1 MNPHLHYLVAQQHIA
16 DLRRKASTAERR
28 HANSVS
34 APRTNRRRARRH
46 GRITGLIARLAR
58 ASHADA

>member
-1 MNPHLHYLVAQQHIA
+1 MNPHLHYLIAQQHIA

-28 HANSVS
+28 HANPVS
-34 APRTNRRRARRH
+34 APRAKPRRTRRH
-46 GRITGLIARLAR
+46 GRITSLIARLAR